1 MHYINVKILVIVLQ
15 NVTTDEN
22 QDNITGDTSVLFL
35 TIACDSTI
43 ILIQNL
49 NFKENLNKTEF

>member
-1 MHYINVKILVIVLQ
+1 M
-15 NVTTDEN
+15 
-22 QDNITGDTSVLFL
+22 TGDTSVSFL